1 MKNIFFLNENIQQEV
16 DQLVDSFRSSFWID
30 EHQWF
35 ARCFARDKTI
45 HFSTLSDTFC
55 YDERKLPDFWRS
67 TYPHDNQQNL
77 YDNITTIYD
86 ETFFDQSIPFDM
98 SFPNIHSLHIKLPIH
113 NKFWSTISNF
123 NRLYSLTV
131 SSHIDT
137 FQSQLQ
143 TLLDRAPRLRFLQ
156 INQNESLSLQISIFQ
171 YTSKSVR
178 VLDLRNCNYSFNE
191 EECMKLCHSPLGIQ
205 CKILSIN
212 VKNRESINIF
222 VKYMTNLRAL
232 HITCEDEMFNK
243 RSTSEENAND
253 EFCDENIDNSD
264 ELIRWLEDHLPST
277 CLVGR
282 DPHSHSFIRI
292 WL

>member
-1 MKNIFFLNENIQQEV
+1 MPLSSKFDISLMHENDYDQVLSLLTNSFFHDEPIAQCLQVTETLEFSKNVIHNCLHDKCSCVAYDTETNQIVAICLNEIIYKNNKEEINESDEKIRFILELFMNMQKNLNIF
-16 DQLVDSFRSSFWID
+16 DQLNG
-30 EHQWF
+30 
-35 ARCFARDKTI
+35 
-45 HFSTLSDTFC
+45 
-55 YDERKLPDFWRS
+55 Y
-67 TYPHDNQQNL
+67 
-77 YDNITTIYD
+77 
-86 ETFFDQSIPFDM
+86 
-98 SFPNIHSLHIKLPIH
+98 
-113 NKFWSTISNF
+113 
-123 NRLYSLTV
+123 
-131 SSHIDT
+131 
-137 FQSQLQ
+137 
-143 TLLDRAPRLRFLQ
+143 RAPRLRFLQ